1 MLSEFVKIEKLCFL
15 IIDLILVNTTLY
27 FYKNVFYK
35 NAEAEINQ
43 IFKNILRTFIPQAES
58 RLRMFLFC

>member
-15 IIDLILVNTTLY
+15 IIDLILVNATLY

-43 IFKNILRTFIPQAES
+43 IFKNLLRTFIPQAES